1 MDNALDPNLMT
12 ASERLTEIGEILAAG
27 LLRLRA
33 REREAGTTERFPW
46 TSPPAR
52 ASMRKPHWQ
61 RKRMENSVLAQL
73 AALPSKTTPELKQL
87 WRDLYDREPPPYNKP
102 FLVKRL
108 AYRIQE
114 LAYGGLSAR
123 AEAKLTALIEEE
135 DRRVKGKQLVRK
147 GERPIT
153 GTRLIREWQG
163 VEHCATVIDDGF
175 EYQGRRYKSL
185 SAIARAVTGTRWN
198 GPLWFGLRN
207 YRSGK

>member
-1 MDNALDPNLMT
+1 
-12 ASERLTEIGEILAAG
+12 
-27 LLRLRA
+27 
-33 REREAGTTERFPW
+33 
-46 TSPPAR
+46 
-52 ASMRKPHWQ
+52 
-61 RKRMENSVLAQL
+61 MENSVLAQL

-87 WRDLYDREPPPYNKP
+87 WRDLYDCEPPPYNKP

-108 AYRIQE
+108 AYRVQE

-123 AEAKLTALIEEE
+123 AEAKLKELVEEE
-135 DRRVKGKQLVRK
+135 DRRVEGKLPVRN

-163 VEHCATVIDDGF
+163 VEHTTTVLDDGF

-185 SAIARAVTGTRWN
+185 SAVARAITGTRWN
-198 GPLWFGLRN
+198 GPLFWGLRN